1 MLNNAHVLCGTRDIR
16 GLVHDVFVT
25 TFATVRARLWQQGA
39 HSAPA
44 LAPGPLARIVAECAV
59 CGHGSNHVTDLAYSV
74 NRGNTGDLW
83 RPRRPQGRHG
93 RGRARSH
100 KKPERHSSPGSYW
113 IPEHKKVSKEFSKT
127 IICVIYVLSRR
138 MRAPLAGQAAGK
150 WSAGMRLRC
159 FAHNP
164 ERELGAKRIFLF
176 GFAVT
181 L

>member
-1 MLNNAHVLCGTRDIR
+1 VL
-16 GLVHDVFVT
+16 T
-25 TFATVRARLWQQGA
+25 TAIPEIGV
-39 HSAPA
+39 
-44 LAPGPLARIVAECAV
+44 VA
-59 CGHGSNHVTDLAYSV
+59 
-74 NRGNTGDLW
+74 TGD
-83 RPRRPQGRHG
+83 RRGIMAG
-93 RGRARSH
+93 AERAAT
-100 KKPERHSSPGSYW
+100 
-113 IPEHKKVSKEFSKT
+113 KVSKEFSKT

-138 MRAPLAGQAAGK
+138 TRAPLAGPAAGK